1 MNGVIFHDLS
11 RPLAELYRP
20 LIIHLEANGNNH
32 LKIIVILAATDLTFS
47 LGLNCQ
53 VFLDSCLRC
62 KLAIRIDPIDVL
74 RNRLLH
80 TSLPYHRK
88 KWHLQ
93 GDSTIKVLSSL
104 RIPLLFL
111 SDFHFF
117 ICLNTALPLPGSR
130 HPGSTGSVS
139 LLLLPDERQR

>member
-11 RPLAELYRP
+11 RPLTELYRP

-32 LKIIVILAATDLTFS
+32 LKIIVILAVTDLTFS

-74 RNRLLH
+74 RNRLLGYIIHRCH
-80 TSLPYHRK
+80 TIEKSGTCK
-88 KWHLQ
+88 
-93 GDSTIKVLSSL
+93 G
-104 RIPLLFL
+104 
-111 SDFHFF
+111 
-117 ICLNTALPLPGSR
+117 TALLRYCPPYGY
-130 HPGSTGSVS
+130 HFYF
-139 LLLLPDERQR
+139 